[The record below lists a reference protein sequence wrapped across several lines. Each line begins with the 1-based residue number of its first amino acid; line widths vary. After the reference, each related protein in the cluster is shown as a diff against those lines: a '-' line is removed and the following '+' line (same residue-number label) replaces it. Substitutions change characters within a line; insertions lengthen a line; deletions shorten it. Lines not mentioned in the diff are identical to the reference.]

1 MASLCVF
8 SCVFFSVLGHLKLS
22 PQLLQVCGL
31 PAFMVILL
39 VGDSMFGGLANGLNW
54 LESMSAFTVMCLED
68 SFPHKVLTTYATQM
82 D

>member
-31 PAFMVILL
+31 THFHGHLTCGGFNVWGSGKWTELAGIN
-39 VGDSMFGGLANGLNW
+39 VGIHRYVS
-54 LESMSAFTVMCLED
+54 
-68 SFPHKVLTTYATQM
+68 
-82 D
+82 